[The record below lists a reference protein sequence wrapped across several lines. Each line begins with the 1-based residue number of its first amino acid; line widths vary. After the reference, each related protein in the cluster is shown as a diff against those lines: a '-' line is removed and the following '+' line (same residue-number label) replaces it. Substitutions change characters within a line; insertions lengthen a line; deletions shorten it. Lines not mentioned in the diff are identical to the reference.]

1 MNQGDRFASDGN
13 ISCFANQLRWE
24 TNPVRRERL
33 KRLLIEEEN
42 RFGAMESR
50 LAIVERNL
58 RDGAEIVGRQKRLIA
73 EVRGQ
78 GGDTGSLESTL
89 RIMEMIQDLF
99 ESFGAALREGAWARL
114 ASK

>member
-1 MNQGDRFASDGN
+1 MNERDRFASDGN
-13 ISCFANQLRWE
+13 ISCFADQLRWE

-42 RFGAMESR
+42 RFGAIESR

-58 RDGAEIVGRQKRLIA
+58 REGADILVRQKRLIA
-73 EVRGQ
+73 EVGAK

-89 RIMEMIQDLF
+89 RTMEMIQDLF
-99 ESFGAALREGAWARL
+99 ERFGAHIATRERGRI
-114 ASK
+114 